1 MTAESLESGLETST
15 SEFRLLLVP
24 VHLNAPD
31 SSIPLG
37 QGDVL
42 WIDTLYLF
50 TVQTTEPFPN
60 ILSTVI
66 SVCLHFENPG
76 LLLRRL

>member
-1 MTAESLESGLETST
+1 MTAESLETGIKH
-15 SEFRLLLVP
+15 FRLLLVP
-24 VHLNAPD
+24 VNLNATA

-50 TVQTTEPFPN
+50 TV
-60 ILSTVI
+60 
-66 SVCLHFENPG
+66 
-76 LLLRRL
+76 